1 LNLIRSHNVGAGV
14 SINPATPLSAV
25 VHALD
30 LVDLLLIMTVN
41 PGFGGQK
48 YIPYVTD
55 KIRQAREIID
65 KRKLGCV
72 IEVDGGIDIP
82 TMPDV
87 IRAGAQIL
95 VAGNAIFG
103 NADPASKLKEML
115 ATAARLSYHSN
126 VV

>member
-1 LNLIRSHNVGAGV
+1 
-14 SINPATPLSAV
+14 
-25 VHALD
+25 
-30 LVDLLLIMTVN
+30 
-41 PGFGGQK
+41 
-48 YIPYVTD
+48 
-55 KIRQAREIID
+55 
-65 KRKLGCV
+65 
-72 IEVDGGIDIP
+72 
-82 TMPDV
+82 MPDV